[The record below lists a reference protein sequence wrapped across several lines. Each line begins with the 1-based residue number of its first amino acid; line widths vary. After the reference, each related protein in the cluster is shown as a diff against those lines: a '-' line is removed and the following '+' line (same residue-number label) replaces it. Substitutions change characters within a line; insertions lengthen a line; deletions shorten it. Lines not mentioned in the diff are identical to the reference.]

1 VPKRRTVRD
10 AHNRLPRSATCL
22 HLPPPGLEVVMVTF
36 RVSPPSGVFLATI
49 PARSFI
55 IFIDLP
61 CVADEDF
68 FAFALIG
75 RAGPN

>member
-1 VPKRRTVRD
+1 
-10 AHNRLPRSATCL
+10 
-22 HLPPPGLEVVMVTF
+22 MVTF

>member
-1 VPKRRTVRD
+1 MSLLSVAGPFVPKRRTVRD
-10 AHNRLPRSATCL
+10 AQNR
-22 HLPPPGLEVVMVTF
+22 LEVVMVTF
-36 RVSPPSGVFLATI
+36 RVSPPSGVFSATI

-55 IFIDLP
+55 IFIGLS

-75 RAGPN
+75 RVGPN